1 VRQAEVTGTV
11 MIVGALVLGAIVAFG
26 LYRWDTS
33 ARAAEA
39 SLRPPPVAPLAQT
52 PLTPSPPAPAPA
64 APVASPPASTAGGD
78 AAAGQQ
84 VFAAKCNSCHPNTN
98 AGIGPAVH
106 GAQFAQRY
114 PDDGPLMLLIREGKG
129 GMPPFPASQLSDQ
142 DLTNVVAYMRSLGTA
157 EVTPEPTPTRRPR
170 Q

>member
-1 VRQAEVTGTV
+1 VRQAEVTGAV

-26 LYRWDTS
+26 LYRWDAS

-39 SLRPPPVAPLAQT
+39 SLRPAPVAPLA
-52 PLTPSPPAPAPA
+52 PAPATPAPLPLAA
-64 APVASPPASTAGGD
+64 APVVSPPASTAGGD

-84 VFAAKCNSCHPNTN
+84 VFAAKCNSCHPNAN

-114 PDDGPLMLLIREGKG
+114 PDDAPLLAVIRQGKG
-129 GMPPFPASQLSDQ
+129 GMPPFPAGSLSDQ
-142 DLTNVVAYMRSLGTA
+142 DLANVVAYMRSLGTA